1 MATPRRS
8 DVETTTEA
16 IVISLSMV
24 ISGPRPGR
32 EDPAMDAVWRELR
45 SRFFELEHNHVRFDP
60 RRASA
65 LPQKQ
70 YRIWREARREWLA
83 KAFADDPRVDVS
95 Q

>member
-8 DVETTTEA
+8 DAEPTTEA
-16 IVISLSMV
+16 IVIPLSMV
-24 ISGPRPGR
+24 IDGPRPGR
-32 EDPAMDAVWRELR
+32 ADPAADAVWRELR
-45 SRFFELEHNHVRFDP
+45 HQFFEWEHCHARFDP
-60 RRASA
+60 RRGVA

-70 YRIWREARREWLA
+70 HRIWREARREWLA